1 MGRLGFIIIIRK
13 KKIDFKLK
21 ITCIWPLNPK
31 VINNKTRPLEVYIA
45 TNLNNVG
52 NEEDYT
58 IEDEA
63 KIILYGGRDLL
74 L

>member
-1 MGRLGFIIIIRK
+1 
-13 KKIDFKLK
+13 
-21 ITCIWPLNPK
+21 LNPK
-31 VINNKTRPLEVYIA
+31 AIDNKTRPSEVS
-45 TNLNNVG
+45 NLNNGG

-63 KIILYGGRDLL
+63 KLIFNGGRDLL

>member
-1 MGRLGFIIIIRK
+1 MGRLGFIIIIHK
-13 KKIDFKLK
+13 KKIGFKLK

-45 TNLNNVG
+45 TNLNNGG

-63 KIILYGGRDLL
+63 KIILNGGRDLL